1 MPSGEYQMTTTTI
14 GRVPL
19 HEPGKLLD
27 PYIKDNDALIA
38 PAEDFTISINTI
50 SLQLYTKY
58 KGDYLA
64 GQWDNNYFALVSQI
78 GLGDQET
85 PILKVHYLN
94 HISGMTLDVTD
105 IWAENV
111 AVIEDFQ
118 KDEKSQRLYLSF
130 SSFCQ
135 GLGRSTLEQVTKSLQ
150 QVVGT
155 VGAAFPSLIPYTTV
169 GSTALQGINN
179 ILATV
184 VEARFQPQVKT
195 STFGLYPANVEQ
207 RPVIGEAPLQTG
219 AYAFFFEPVEIETL
233 KMGSDGIVTATNNK
247 PVSPYIVVNIKK
259 GITLAPSQIEKNLAT
274 EVLEAYHRTT
284 NYPLTTSNTVIPY
297 FNALEELGK
306 TIRLASST
314 KRYFELKQKGD
325 HLTEAEAK
333 RLEILLA
340 YLKENLKNFEQ

>member
-1 MPSGEYQMTTTTI
+1 MTTTTI

-233 KMGSDGIVTATNNK
+233 KMGSD
-247 PVSPYIVVNIKK
+247 
-259 GITLAPSQIEKNLAT
+259 
-274 EVLEAYHRTT
+274 
-284 NYPLTTSNTVIPY
+284 
-297 FNALEELGK
+297 
-306 TIRLASST
+306 
-314 KRYFELKQKGD
+314 
-325 HLTEAEAK
+325 
-333 RLEILLA
+333 
-340 YLKENLKNFEQ
+340 